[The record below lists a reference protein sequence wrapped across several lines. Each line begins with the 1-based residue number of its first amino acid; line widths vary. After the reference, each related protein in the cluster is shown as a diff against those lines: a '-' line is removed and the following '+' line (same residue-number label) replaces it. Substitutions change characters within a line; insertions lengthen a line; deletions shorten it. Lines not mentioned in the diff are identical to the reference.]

1 MSTQPAA
8 RRWTYAEFARL
19 PDDGNRYEVIG
30 GELHVTPAPTTLH
43 QKIVTR
49 IARRLEEFAELHG
62 LGEVFVGPVDV
73 LFAEGDYLEPDL
85 VFVRRE
91 RLDVVS
97 DRGLEGAPDLVV
109 EVLSPTTASRDRRLK
124 RERYAH
130 FGVPEYWIVDPV
142 AKRIEVHGAAG
153 DASRRTHLTHQTL
166 DWQPVTGGPTLTID
180 VARLL
185 RDVPP
190 APASHE

>member
-1 MSTQPAA
+1 MSTHPAA

-49 IARRLEEFAELHG
+49 IARTLEEFAELHG

-142 AKRIEVHGAAG
+142 ARRIEVHGAAG
-153 DASRRTHLTHQTL
+153 GAARKTHLTNQTL
-166 DWQPVTGGPTLTID
+166 EWQPVAGGPTLTID

-185 RDVPP
+185 RDVPT
-190 APASHE
+190 APATPE